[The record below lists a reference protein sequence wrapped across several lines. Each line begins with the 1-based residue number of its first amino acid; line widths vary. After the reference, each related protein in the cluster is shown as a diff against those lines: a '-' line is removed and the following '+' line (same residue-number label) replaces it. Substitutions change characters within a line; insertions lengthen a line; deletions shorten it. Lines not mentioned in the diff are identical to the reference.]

1 MDNPIEWSH
10 RRSRRRPRGLDVQA
24 GLVAALILCG
34 FAAPA
39 LAQRDPHYL
48 HSSEMPPGAIGREQL
63 ARGGPLAGYW
73 QPVEIVLPDGGAV
86 SFEAEGRFSPPQ
98 AGSKKV
104 AMQIGYAYRLHVTG
118 IPLRPGEE
126 VYPTIELVSRTFPPP
141 GQEWN
146 FPIPIH
152 LTLEEIELALEGN
165 FVTRVI
171 YLEDPNQA
179 LPVQDR
185 RDFQRY
191 FEIGPAQEPLETAD
205 QLGRPM
211 AILRMGSRM
220 PQIDAR
226 NLAPGALSPPI
237 WLPPLEVTDPTLPQ
251 APDETL
257 DLRRYP
263 LPFAP

>member
-1 MDNPIEWSH
+1 MTAKT
-10 RRSRRRPRGLDVQA
+10 RPEFGRNACRFGVA
-24 GLVAALILCG
+24 GALSSALLCL

-39 LAQRDPHYL
+39 WGQGQPHYR
-48 HSSEMPPGAIGREQL
+48 HGVEMPPGAIGREQL

-73 QPVEIVLPDGGAV
+73 QPVEIVLPDGGSV
-86 SFEAEGRFSPPQ
+86 SFEAEGQFTPPR
-98 AGSKKV
+98 AGSAKV

-118 IPLRPGEE
+118 IPLKPGEE
-126 VYPTIELVSRTFPPP
+126 VYPTIELVSRTFPPA

-152 LTLEEIELALEGN
+152 LTVEELELALQGN

-171 YLEDPNQA
+171 YLEDPKQA

-185 RDFQRY
+185 HDFQRY
-191 FEIGPAQEPLETAD
+191 FEIAPTQEPLETAD
-205 QLGRPM
+205 RLGRPM

-220 PQIDAR
+220 PTVDAR
-226 NLAPGALSPPI
+226 HLAPGALSPPI
-237 WLPPLEVTDPTLPQ
+237 WMPPVEVMNPPIPQGADPN
-251 APDETL
+251 L